1 MFSAK
6 SRNRDTNPEPYEYMT
21 YHRERGKV
29 DVKVVPKVCVADP
42 DMCLF
47 QYTAIDEITRLQ
59 FMAAYQEQSIYSF
72 SYFLRKL
79 RA

>member
-1 MFSAK
+1 M
-6 SRNRDTNPEPYEYMT
+6 
-21 YHRERGKV
+21 
-29 DVKVVPKVCVADP
+29 VPKVCVADP

>member
-1 MFSAK
+1 
-6 SRNRDTNPEPYEYMT
+6 MT

-59 FMAAYQEQSIYSF
+59 FMATYQEQSIYSF